1 MSNDET
7 TGEIG
12 NTDSGN
18 TDSGK
23 TDSSNSESGK
33 GRPTPKRKESESARK
48 QGISVPKDPKAAR
61 RAARERDR
69 ESRAKSRAGL
79 MAGDPAFFPSRD
91 AGPVKAQVRNYVDR
105 RRTVGEFFVPFA
117 FIVLLLGLVN
127 NPTVQTAVVYVWT
140 SVLLLV
146 VLDTI
151 LVGILLGRSLRKDFP
166 EKSNRK
172 GAVSYGVLRALQLR
186 RFRIPPPRI
195 KAGGKPVTP
204 KVKNK

>member
-7 TGEIG
+7 TGETA
-12 NTDSGN
+12 NN
-18 TDSGK
+18 
-23 TDSSNSESGK
+23 ESGK
-33 GRPTPKRKESESARK
+33 GRPTPKRKEAESARK

-61 RAARERDR
+61 RAARDRDR
-69 ESRAKSRAGL
+69 EARAKSRAGL
-79 MAGDPAFFPSRD
+79 MAGDPAYFPRRD
-91 AGPVKAQVRNYVDR
+91 AGPVKAQVRDYIDR

-117 FIVLLLGLVN
+117 FVVLLMGLVN
-127 NPTVQTAVVYVWT
+127 NPTVQATVVYVWT

-151 LVGILLGRSLRKDFP
+151 LVGLLLGRSLRKDYP
-166 EKSNRK
+166 DKSDRK

-195 KAGGKPVTP
+195 KAGGMPVTP
-204 KVKNK
+204 KIKKN

>member
-7 TGEIG
+7 TGE
-12 NTDSGN
+12 TA
-18 TDSGK
+18 
-23 TDSSNSESGK
+23 NSEIGK
-33 GRPTPKRKESESARK
+33 GRPTPKRKEAESARK
-48 QGISVPKDPKAAR
+48 QGITVPKDPKAAR

-69 ESRAKSRAGL
+69 EARAKSRAGL
-79 MAGDPAFFPSRD
+79 MAGDPAYFPRRD
-91 AGPVKAQVRNYVDR
+91 AGPVKAQVRDYIDR

-117 FIVLLLGLVN
+117 FVVLLMGLVD

-151 LVGILLGRSLRKDFP
+151 LVGILLGRSLRKDYP
-166 EKSNRK
+166 AKSDRK

-195 KAGGKPVTP
+195 KAGGAPVTP
-204 KVKNK
+204 KVKKK

>member
-12 NTDSGN
+12 NSESG
-18 TDSGK
+18 
-23 TDSSNSESGK
+23 NSESGK
-33 GRPTPKRKESESARK
+33 GRPTPKRKEAESARK

-61 RAARERDR
+61 RAARDRDR
-69 ESRAKSRAGL
+69 EARAKSRAGL
-79 MAGDPAFFPSRD
+79 MAGDPAYFPSRD
-91 AGPVKAQVRNYVDR
+91 AGPVKAQVRDYIDR

-117 FIVLLLGLVN
+117 FVVLLMGLVN
-127 NPTVQTAVVYVWT
+127 NPTVQTTVVYVWT

-166 EKSNRK
+166 EKSQRK

-204 KVKNK
+204 KIKK

>member
-1 MSNDET
+1 MSNEET
-7 TGEIG
+7 TGGIG
-12 NTDSGN
+12 NSESG
-18 TDSGK
+18 
-23 TDSSNSESGK
+23 SNESGK

-61 RAARERDR
+61 RAANARDR
-69 ESRAKSRAGL
+69 EARAKSRAGL
-79 MAGDPAFFPSRD
+79 MAGDPAYFPRRD
-91 AGPVKAQVRNYVDR
+91 AGPVKAQVRDYVDR

-117 FIVLLLGLVN
+117 FVVLLLGLIN
-127 NPTVQTAVVYVWT
+127 NPTVQTTVVYVWT

-166 EKSNRK
+166 QKSDRK

-186 RFRIPPPRI
+186 RFRIPPPRL

-204 KVKNK
+204 KIEK

>member
-1 MSNDET
+1 MSNEET
-7 TGEIG
+7 TGGIG
-12 NTDSGN
+12 NSESG
-18 TDSGK
+18 
-23 TDSSNSESGK
+23 SNESGK

-61 RAARERDR
+61 RAASARDR
-69 ESRAKSRAGL
+69 EARAKSRAGL
-79 MAGDPAFFPSRD
+79 MAGDPAYFPRRD
-91 AGPVKAQVRNYVDR
+91 AGPVKAQVRDYVDR

-117 FIVLLLGLVN
+117 FVVLLLGLIN
-127 NPTVQTAVVYVWT
+127 NPTVQTTVVYVWT

-151 LVGILLGRSLRKDFP
+151 LVGILLGRSLPKEFP
-166 EKSNRK
+166 QKSDRK

-186 RFRIPPPRI
+186 RFRIPPPRL

-204 KVKNK
+204 KIKK

>member
-7 TGEIG
+7 TGEIT
-12 NTDSGN
+12 NT
-18 TDSGK
+18 
-23 TDSSNSESGK
+23 ESGK
-33 GRPTPKRKESESARK
+33 GRPTPKRKEAESARK
-48 QGISVPKDPKAAR
+48 QGITVPRDPKAAR

-69 ESRAKSRAGL
+69 EARAKSRAGL
-79 MAGDPAFFPSRD
+79 MAGDPAYFPRRD
-91 AGPVKAQVRNYVDR
+91 AGPVKAQVRDYIDR

-117 FIVLLLGLVN
+117 FVVLLMGLIN
-127 NPTVQTAVVYVWT
+127 NPTVQATVVYVWT

-151 LVGILLGRSLRKDFP
+151 LVGILLGRSLRKDYP
-166 EKSNRK
+166 DKSDRK

-195 KAGGKPVTP
+195 KAGGMPVTP
-204 KVKNK
+204 KVKKK

>member
-7 TGEIG
+7 SGETK
-12 NTDSGN
+12 NT
-18 TDSGK
+18 
-23 TDSSNSESGK
+23 ESGK
-33 GRPTPKRKESESARK
+33 GRPTPKRKEAESARK
-48 QGISVPKDPKAAR
+48 QGITVPRDPKAAR

-69 ESRAKSRAGL
+69 EARAKSRAGL
-79 MAGDPAFFPSRD
+79 MAGDPAYFPRRD
-91 AGPVKAQVRNYVDR
+91 AGPVKAQVRDYIDR

-117 FIVLLLGLVN
+117 FVVLLMGLIN
-127 NPTVQTAVVYVWT
+127 NPTVQATVVYVWT

-151 LVGILLGRSLRKDFP
+151 LVGILLGRSLRKDYP
-166 EKSNRK
+166 DKSDRK

-195 KAGGKPVTP
+195 KAGGMPVTP
-204 KVKNK
+204 KVKKK

>member
-1 MSNDET
+1 MSNEET
-7 TGEIG
+7 TGGIG
-12 NTDSGN
+12 NSESG
-18 TDSGK
+18 
-23 TDSSNSESGK
+23 SNESGK

-61 RAARERDR
+61 RAASARDR
-69 ESRAKSRAGL
+69 EARAKSRAGL
-79 MAGDPAFFPSRD
+79 MAGDPAYFPRRD
-91 AGPVKAQVRNYVDR
+91 AGPVKAQVRDYVDR

-117 FIVLLLGLVN
+117 FVVLLLGLIN
-127 NPTVQTAVVYVWT
+127 NPTVQTTVVYVWT

-151 LVGILLGRSLRKDFP
+151 LVGILLGRSLRKEFP
-166 EKSNRK
+166 QKSDRK

-186 RFRIPPPRI
+186 RFRIPPPRL

-204 KVKNK
+204 KIKK

>member
-1 MSNDET
+1 MSNEET
-7 TGEIG
+7 TGGIG
-12 NTDSGN
+12 NSESG
-18 TDSGK
+18 
-23 TDSSNSESGK
+23 SNESGK

-61 RAARERDR
+61 RAASARDR
-69 ESRAKSRAGL
+69 EARAKSRAGL
-79 MAGDPAFFPSRD
+79 MAGDPAYFPRRD
-91 AGPVKAQVRNYVDR
+91 AGPVKAQVRDYVDR

-117 FIVLLLGLVN
+117 FVVLLLGLIN
-127 NPTVQTAVVYVWT
+127 NPTVQTTVVYVWT

-151 LVGILLGRSLRKDFP
+151 LVGILLGRSLRKEFP
-166 EKSNRK
+166 QKSDRK

-204 KVKNK
+204 KIKK

>member
-1 MSNDET
+1 MSNEET
-7 TGEIG
+7 TSQ
-12 NTDSGN
+12 SG
-18 TDSGK
+18 T
-23 TDSSNSESGK
+23 SESGK
-33 GRPTPKRKESESARK
+33 GRPTPKRKEAESARK

-61 RAARERDR
+61 RAARDRDR
-69 ESRAKSRAGL
+69 EARAKSRAGL
-79 MAGDPAFFPSRD
+79 MAGDPAYFPSRD
-91 AGPVKAQVRNYVDR
+91 AGPVKAQVRDYIDR

-117 FIVLLLGLVN
+117 FVVLLMGLVN
-127 NPTVQTAVVYVWT
+127 NPTVQTTVVYVWT

-166 EKSNRK
+166 EKSQRK

-204 KVKNK
+204 KIKK